1 MMTLEQTKLVGLTM
15 QLDLK
20 AKEFKFLCDKL
31 EKIKQKGIDPNDK
44 KLLEVKKMFEQNH
57 NEIVEIN
64 KQIRKLKEEDA
75 SIVQEGLLN
84 EKVKNEKVKKDAI
97 KQEIAKIEQKET
109 IFNKIINKIKYIIKK
124 HS

>member
-64 KQIRKLKEEDA
+64 NQIKKIKEEDVN
-75 SIVQEGLLN
+75 IVQECLL
-84 EKVKNEKVKKDAI
+84 NEKVKKDAI